1 MIQKIPN
8 AESMSQFTKINVTI
22 ITPDQ
27 AQTRKEYFIIS
38 ILSQFSKIPKITSRT
53 NL

>member
-8 AESMSQFTKINVTI
+8 AESMSQFTKI
-22 ITPDQ
+22 ITSDQ
-27 AQTRKEYFIIS
+27 AETRKEYFVIS
-38 ILSQFSKIPKITSRT
+38 IRSQFSKIPKITSRT